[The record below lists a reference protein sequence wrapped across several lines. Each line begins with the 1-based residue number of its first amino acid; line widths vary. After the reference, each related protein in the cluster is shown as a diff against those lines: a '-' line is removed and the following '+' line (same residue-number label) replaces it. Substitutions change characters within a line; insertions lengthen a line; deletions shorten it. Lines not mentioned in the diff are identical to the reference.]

1 MGSCLSS
8 PAAEDQKKPQGATTG
23 AANPTKTEAKA
34 TIGLTCKHPKSSL
47 KGTDAIAL
55 ASARVKQ
62 LKAKHAAIKATAA
75 ASSGGEEPLKDIN
88 NGKSVGRALTLIS
101 PLILLGRTPLGR
113 IHHHRHARLR
123 HHRRL

>member
-23 AANPTKTEAKA
+23 AANPTKSEAKA

-75 ASSGGEEPLKDIN
+75 ASSGGEEPLTDIN
-88 NGKSVGRALTLIS
+88 NGGCVSRALTSLIS
-101 PLILLGRTPLGR
+101 HADDSFGRTSLGR
-113 IHHHRHARLR
+113 IHHHRHARL
-123 HHRRL
+123 